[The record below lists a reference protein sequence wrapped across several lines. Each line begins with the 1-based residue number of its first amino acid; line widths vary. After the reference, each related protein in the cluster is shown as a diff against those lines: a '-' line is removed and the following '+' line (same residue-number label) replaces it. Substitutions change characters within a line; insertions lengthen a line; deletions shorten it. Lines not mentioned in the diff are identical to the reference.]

1 MTIFIELG
9 VTNLKLDKPCGA
21 LFFLADAQN
30 QPEEGYPRRQEQHVY
45 QPTLSHSPAGQGE
58 ASADQYMHQEEKH
71 QQQIRLGMQP
81 SRQMQGKQG
90 HIPPGIAGDD
100 EYDHQDQEQPGG
112 YAVDLDQNSAELQS
126 ILPPSGIAIPRL
138 SILL

>member
-1 MTIFIELG
+1 MR
-9 VTNLKLDKPCGA
+9 
-21 LFFLADAQN
+21 FFLADAQN
-30 QPEEGYPRRQEQHVY
+30 QPEKGYSRRQEQHIY
-45 QPTLSHSPAGQGE
+45 QPALSHSPAGQGE
-58 ASADQYMHQEEKH
+58 ASTDQHMHQEEKH